1 MLMLLPIIM
10 LSGMVFPIENMPGI
24 LRGISC
30 VVPARW
36 YIDAIRK
43 LMIEGLPFSAVLT
56 NFLILL
62 AMTVVL
68 VGVALRKFNDK
79 LE

>member
-1 MLMLLPIIM
+1 MRL
-10 LSGMVFPIENMPGI
+10 
-24 LRGISC
+24 
-30 VVPARW
+30 PARW